1 MLPKFL
7 HYVLAVLIFFA
18 FLAGCG
24 PDKNVQSVDPA
35 QNPRYGGVLRI
46 AAQLP
51 ESLDPIHSKYYWES
65 EIVLQIFDG
74 LLRFDQNLNLEPA
87 LAEDW
92 QVSSD
97 GRVYTFRLRKGVR
110 FHNGREVTAGDFV
123 YSISRHL
130 NPDSKSEDAEHYTK
144 ILGASRYRQG
154 KASFLSGLAAPDP
167 YTLKITLERSYAP
180 FLRVLAQQS
189 AAVVPQEEVEKPSAD
204 FGKRPVGTGPYCFE
218 SWDPAG
224 GIFLSM
230 NPNYFDGRP
239 YLDGIH
245 IKTLSDLNPQRT
257 FEDFGNGR
265 LDISFV
271 PGDRLQIAR
280 SNRDWVFLSYPAFRI
295 VYLGMNLRNAVMR
308 ANCVREAIHFSINK
322 PEVVGQDPDFA
333 ITNNLIPL
341 SLLGSNPTGGQD
353 VYSVQAA
360 QQALRRSSLPEG
372 RPLKIDLWHV
382 TPTEDRRRL
391 LARLVSCLHAAG
403 IESEV
408 KIATSVKQMLRKI
421 QSGEAQLFLYGEVID
436 FPDPHALVNRLFN
449 SRSEGNLFAY
459 NNPRVDQLLLQG
471 QTDTSD
477 EARARI
483 YAQIEKQVMQDHVII
498 PLFWARYSFVVQ
510 KGVRGIELNSLGLQY
525 LPFRKV
531 WLRKAS

>member
-1 MLPKFL
+1 MMPKFSHHL
-7 HYVLAVLIFFA
+7 LPLLIFVCLTA
-18 FLAGCG
+18 CET
-24 PDKNVQSVDPA
+24 
-35 QNPRYGGVLRI
+35 QNDDRTIDLSPSPSYGGVLRI

-51 ESLDPIHSKYYWES
+51 QSLDPIHSKYYWES

-74 LLRFDQNLNLEPA
+74 LLRFDQNLNLAPA

-92 QVSSD
+92 HVSPD

-110 FHNGREVTAGDFV
+110 FHNGREVTAHDFV

-130 NPDSKSEDAEHYTK
+130 DRQSKSEDSEHYTK
-144 ILGASRYRQG
+144 ILGASEYRLG
-154 KASFLSGLAAPDP
+154 KSPSLPGLAALDP
-167 YTLKITLERSYAP
+167 HTLKITLERSYAP

-218 SWDPAG
+218 SWDPSD

-239 YLDGIH
+239 YLDGIR
-245 IKTLSDLNPQRT
+245 IKTLSDLNPKKT

-308 ANCVREAIHFSINK
+308 ENCVREAIHFSINK
-322 PEVVGQDPDFA
+322 SEIVGQDPDFA
-333 ITNNLIPL
+333 ITNNLIPI

-391 LARLVSCLHAAG
+391 LARLVSCLNAAG
-403 IESEV
+403 IETEV

-449 SRSEGNLFAY
+449 SRSEGN
-459 NNPRVDQLLLQG
+459 
-471 QTDTSD
+471 
-477 EARARI
+477 
-483 YAQIEKQVMQDHVII
+483 
-498 PLFWARYSFVVQ
+498 
-510 KGVRGIELNSLGLQY
+510 
-525 LPFRKV
+525 
-531 WLRKAS
+531 